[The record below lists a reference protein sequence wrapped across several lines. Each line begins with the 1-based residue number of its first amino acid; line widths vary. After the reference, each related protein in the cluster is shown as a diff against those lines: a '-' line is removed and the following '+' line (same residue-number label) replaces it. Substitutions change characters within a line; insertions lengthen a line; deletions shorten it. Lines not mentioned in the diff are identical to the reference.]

1 MNSVRIMS
9 ACVLC
14 FHTWEQ
20 QQQKELGRCRNIFYI
35 CFSVRAMTIRLHVL
49 LWFLMC
55 WFLHLLNYQRHLL
68 IVSCASVDCCF
79 YKVTLYLTPTEF
91 NWHELLNIF
100 VNFTFGIE
108 TGCLIPM
115 SYWCDK
121 TWFKVKS
128 KEHQSCTEF
137 PVAMLYYHSVLYYM
151 FRWIYKHQNL
161 SSCFS
166 WK

>member
-1 MNSVRIMS
+1 MT

-20 QQQKELGRCRNIFYI
+20 QQKELGRCGNVFYI
-35 CFSVRAMTIRLHVL
+35 YFSVRAMAVRLHAL

-55 WFLHLLNYQRHLL
+55 WFLHLLAYQRYLL
-68 IVSCASVDCCF
+68 MFSCASVDCCF
-79 YKVTLYLTPTEF
+79 HKVTLYLTATEF

-100 VNFTFGIE
+100 INFTFVFE

-115 SYWCDK
+115 SYWSK
-121 TWFKVKS
+121 VLVKS
-128 KEHQSCTEF
+128 KLKEHHSRTEF
-137 PVAMLYYHSVLYYM
+137 SVAMLYYHSVLYYM
-151 FRWIYKHQNL
+151 SRLIYKYQNL

-166 WK
+166 WR